1 MGLQGEGLMIN
12 ILKALIES
20 LDLSI
25 YSYVKPAAPHRFSTH
40 FTDLHTYVKVL
51 TDALG
56 EYVKAIEKGFSVAEG
71 KLGLDRVGLGEL
83 IRNALSSSAK
93 NLHLRGAHNLHLILI
108 PVVITASYAYKL
120 EGRSSNFI
128 NRFNRG
134 LKDILLYTGTKEV
147 LTIYNALR
155 THEGI
160 FKELLTRLSITPGRI
175 ESEGMNLLDF
185 YSELGDVDRALKF
198 FSRNY
203 NAISSYGQKYVNV
216 YVKTG
221 DYNIA
226 ATRIFNDIVLDVANI
241 KLPITYEGMSDI
253 VKLLKIDRELI
264 KKGLDLSDL
273 IPILTSSI
281 FVGNIMIQ

>member
-1 MGLQGEGLMIN
+1 MIN
-12 ILKALIES
+12 ILKALIDG

-40 FTDLHTYVKVL
+40 FTDLHTYVKAV

-56 EYVKAIEKGFSVAEG
+56 EYVKAIERGFGVAEG
-71 KLGLDRVGLGEL
+71 RLGLDRVGLGEL
-83 IRNALSSSAK
+83 IRNAISSSAK
-93 NLHLRGAHNLHLILI
+93 NLHLRGVHNLHLILL

-120 EGRSSNFI
+120 EGKSSNFI

-134 LKDILLYTGTKEV
+134 LKDILLYTGTQEV

-155 THEGI
+155 THEGM
-160 FKELLTRLSITPGRI
+160 FKELLTRISITPGRI

-185 YSELGDVDRALKF
+185 YSELGTVDRALKF
-198 FSRNY
+198 FARNY
-203 NAISSYGQKYVNV
+203 TAISRYGQKFVNI

-221 DYNIA
+221 DHNLAAIQVFTDIA
-226 ATRIFNDIVLDVANI
+226 LDVANI
-241 KLPITYEGMSDI
+241 KLPITPEGMSDI

-264 KKGLDLSDL
+264 RKGLDLSDV

-281 FVGNIMIQ
+281 FVGNVMIQ